1 MGVEVRSMNTVLK
14 KVMKTASAVTIPL
27 YRRSGGRIG
36 GTASGGIPVGLLT
49 VRGRRTGEP
58 RTTSVGY
65 VEHVG
70 GWLVVGSAGG
80 MKEEPQWFRNL
91 RKADRADLEIGR
103 TRRTVAV
110 RVLAGEER
118 DRVWRDVVRARYP
131 FFQGYVDK
139 SGREMPIALL
149 TPLAATE

>member
-1 MGVEVRSMNTVLK
+1 MNPVLK
-14 KVMKTASAVTIPL
+14 RVMKTASAVTIPL
-27 YRRSGGRIG
+27 YRRTGGRIG
-36 GTASGGIPVGLLT
+36 GKANGGIPVGLLT

-65 VEHVG
+65 VEHEG

-91 RKADRADLEIGR
+91 RRADRADLEIGR

-118 DRVWRDVVRARYP
+118 DRVWRDVVRGWPVRRPRTVRRAT
-131 FFQGYVDK
+131 G
-139 SGREMPIALL
+139 MPPDAFPPIRP
-149 TPLAATE
+149 PLRR